1 MFINIII
8 KSKNKNS
15 LKLFFK
21 ASQRIFRIRKLKCYK
36 KTVFFQKK
44 GAKKLFTILKSP
56 HVNKTAQEQFQ
67 FNIFTRNL
75 RMKAYRISKVLV
87 VLKKLQ
93 TVCFADIQIKIKFHI
108 DPEINP
114 NLFSDDLNPLKR
126 RYFPSL
132 KLSRDHF
139 RSYLLLFNVF
149 GRNCFESCLNS
160 SVGRA
165 KD

>member
-1 MFINIII
+1 VFINIII

-21 ASQRIFRIRKLKCYK
+21 ASQRIFRIKKLKCYK

-44 GAKKLFTILKSP
+44 RAKKLFTILKSP

-67 FNIFTRNL
+67 FNLFSRNL

-93 TVCFADIQIKIKFHI
+93 SVCFADIQIKIKFHI
-108 DPEINP
+108 DPVINS
-114 NLFSDDLNPLKR
+114 NLWLYDFDPLNR

-139 RSYLLLFNVF
+139 RSYLLLFNAF
-149 GRNCFESCLNS
+149 GRNCFKSCLNS